1 MYRTLIVDDD
11 PVAKKLFTLFVKD
24 SRDFTLA
31 GVLESAGVA
40 EAFCLGNPVD
50 LILMDICTAGH
61 SSGLEAAVKIKR
73 SLPDIRIVIV
83 TSQPEVDFTDRA
95 LAGHVDSFYYKT
107 TEEMELLDVMRR
119 TMAGESVYPGI
130 RPSVTLGLICEKDL
144 TELEIK
150 ILRELTSGDPTR
162 PIAARLHLS
171 EHTVN
176 NKINEMLSK
185 TGFPTRTKLA
195 CAAVDSGIVI
205 RDI

>member
-1 MYRTLIVDDD
+1 VYRTLIVDDD
-11 PVAKKLFTLFVKD
+11 PVAKKLFTLFVRN
-24 SRDFTLA
+24 SGDFELA

-40 EAFCLGNPVD
+40 ESFCLGNRVD

-61 SSGLEAAVKIKR
+61 SSGLEAAIKIKR
-73 SLPDIRIVIV
+73 SMPRVKVVIV

-95 LAGHVDSFYYKT
+95 LAGGVDSFYYKT

-119 TMAGESVYPGI
+119 TMAGESVYPGV
-130 RPSVTLGLICEKDL
+130 RPTVRLGLISEKDL

-150 ILRELTSGDPTR
+150 ILRELTSGDPTK

-171 EHTVN
+171 ERTVDN
-176 NKINEMLSK
+176 NISRMLEK
-185 TGFPTRTKLA
+185 TGFATRTKLA

-205 RDI
+205 KDI